1 MSADFNIAYNPV
13 RTFEG
18 DWCNVPGD
26 KGGETYAGIARAF
39 FPDWPGW
46 HFIDAAKAHPS
57 FQQGSL
63 AFSRH
68 LTTLPNLEDLVTAF
82 YRVQWWDKM
91 GLARWP
97 QLVANEL
104 FEQAV
109 NLGRGGSGKLLQR
122 VCNAM
127 NYVRHNGKEQRLFD
141 DLDEDGAVGPKTVKA
156 LALVLEYRAERDV
169 VHALN
174 AAQGKKYLDIAA
186 GSFSQRK
193 FLAGWMTRAV

>member
-18 DWCNVPGD
+18 DWCDVPGD

-39 FPDWPGW
+39 FP
-46 HFIDAAKAHPS
+46 
-57 FQQGSL
+57 
-63 AFSRH
+63 
-68 LTTLPNLEDLVTAF
+68 
-82 YRVQWWDKM
+82 DKM

-127 NYVRHNGKEQRLFD
+127 NYVRRNGKEQRLFD

-186 GSFSQRK
+186 NSFSQRK